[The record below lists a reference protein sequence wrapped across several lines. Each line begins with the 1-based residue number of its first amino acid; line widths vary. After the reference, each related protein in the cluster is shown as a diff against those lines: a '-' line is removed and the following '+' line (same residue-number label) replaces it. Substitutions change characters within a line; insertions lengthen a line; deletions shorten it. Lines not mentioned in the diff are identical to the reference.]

1 MSNPEPQ
8 LQQDFHMQASHP
20 PISEGQPTQDKPARS
35 AKFMKAFALMK
46 QFATLGTVLRCL
58 GVTSIAA
65 GLLVFLA
72 NGYQNIDHSERFWW
86 LIALTVIIQAT
97 GLALAKYSSDHKGA
111 RTLLGLGLLA
121 VPTCFAVL
129 GAFVYSISSLE
140 NGSRLYPEIFYW
152 QALEPIQVVIGGIV
166 CSLVAAFVSWTG
178 FSVLSRETRVPLTT
192 AMMLCS
198 ALLVLPV
205 RESIGMIP
213 IALTMAAI
221 CYVTLTRYVLPKLK
235 LKTHWSNLAIIF
247 TWIPAL
253 ILIARDLFFYNAPLA
268 VMLTCAA
275 GLHFVFWRLGRTIHN
290 RLRIALDML
299 MICSGFALIYYLA
312 AILIS
317 ATHGQTGM
325 VYYNFFHWHASM
337 LLVPAL
343 VLGLVVQLDLTI
355 ANRTLARIARGLFS
369 ISLATQLL
377 VLSKFQELA
386 ILQWSIFIV
395 FAFSLAAYGILRRS
409 WFLTFTGVVS
419 TLLLVA
425 PQLENLQALVTNIN
439 LAGAAFFGI
448 LCIIGA
454 HQLER
459 HGPLLRARLGSWRT
473 DKKVL
478 TAVDRNIVTPA
489 VSEQ

>member
-1 MSNPEPQ
+1 MNNPEPRT
-8 LQQDFHMQASHP
+8 QQDLHLQANYP
-20 PISEGQPTQDKPARS
+20 PISEKQPAQDKPAKS
-35 AKFMKAFALMK
+35 AKLMKAFALIK
-46 QFATLGTVLRCL
+46 HFTTLGTALRCL
-58 GVTSIAA
+58 GVISIAA

-72 NGYQNIDHSERFWW
+72 NGYQNIDHSARFWW
-86 LIALTVIIQAT
+86 LIALTAIIQAI
-97 GLALAKYSSDHKGA
+97 GLGMARYSSDHKGA

-129 GAFVYSISSLE
+129 GAFVFSISSLE
-140 NGSRLYPEIFYW
+140 NSSRLYPEIFHW
-152 QALEPIQVVIGGIV
+152 QALEPIQVVIAGIV
-166 CSLVAAFVSWTG
+166 CSLVTAFVSWTG
-178 FSVLSRETRVPLTT
+178 FSVLSRETRLPLTT

-221 CYVTLTRYVLPKLK
+221 CYVTLMRYVLPKLK

-247 TWIPAL
+247 TWIPAI
-253 ILIARDLFFYNAPLA
+253 ILVARDLFFYNAPLA
-268 VMLTCAA
+268 VMLACAA
-275 GLHFVFWRLGRTIHN
+275 GLHFLFWRLGRTIHN

-299 MICSGFALIYYLA
+299 MICSGFALVYYLA

-317 ATHGQTGM
+317 ATHGQSGM
-325 VYYNFFHWHASM
+325 VYYNFFHWHTSM

-343 VLGLVVQLDLTI
+343 VLGLIIQLDLTI

-386 ILQWSIFIV
+386 ILHWSIFIA
-395 FAFSLAAYGILRRS
+395 FAFSLAAYGTMRRS

-419 TLLLVA
+419 VLLLVA
-425 PQLENLQALVTNIN
+425 PQLENLKALVTDVS
-439 LAGAAFFGI
+439 LGGAAIFGI
-448 LCIIGA
+448 LCIVGA

-459 HGPLLRARLGSWRT
+459 HGPLLRARLESWRA

-478 TAVDRNIVTPA
+478 TAVDHNVATPA

>member
-1 MSNPEPQ
+1 MNNPEPRT
-8 LQQDFHMQASHP
+8 QQDLHLQANYP
-20 PISEGQPTQDKPARS
+20 PISEKQPAQDKPAKS
-35 AKFMKAFALMK
+35 AKLMKAFALIK
-46 QFATLGTVLRCL
+46 HFTTLGTALRCL
-58 GVTSIAA
+58 GVISIAA

-72 NGYQNIDHSERFWW
+72 NGYQNIDHSARFWW
-86 LIALTVIIQAT
+86 LIALTAIIQAI
-97 GLALAKYSSDHKGA
+97 G
-111 RTLLGLGLLA
+111 
-121 VPTCFAVL
+121 CFAVL
-129 GAFVYSISSLE
+129 GAFVFSISSLE
-140 NGSRLYPEIFYW
+140 NSSRLYPEIFHW
-152 QALEPIQVVIGGIV
+152 QALEPIQVVIAGIV
-166 CSLVAAFVSWTG
+166 CSLVTAFVSWTG
-178 FSVLSRETRVPLTT
+178 FSVLSRETRLPLTT

-221 CYVTLTRYVLPKLK
+221 CYVTLMRYVLPKLK

-247 TWIPAL
+247 TWIPAI
-253 ILIARDLFFYNAPLA
+253 ILVARDLFFYNAPLA
-268 VMLTCAA
+268 VMLACAA
-275 GLHFVFWRLGRTIHN
+275 GLHFLFWRLGRTIHN

-299 MICSGFALIYYLA
+299 MICSGFALVYYLA

-317 ATHGQTGM
+317 ATHGQSGM
-325 VYYNFFHWHASM
+325 VYYNFFHWHTSM

-343 VLGLVVQLDLTI
+343 VLGLIIQLDLTI

-386 ILQWSIFIV
+386 ILHWSIFIA
-395 FAFSLAAYGILRRS
+395 FAFSLAAYGTMRRS

-419 TLLLVA
+419 VLLLVA
-425 PQLENLQALVTNIN
+425 PQLENLI
-439 LAGAAFFGI
+439 FGI
-448 LCIIGA
+448 LCIVGA

-459 HGPLLRARLGSWRT
+459 HGPLLRARLESWRA

-478 TAVDRNIVTPA
+478 TAVDHNVATPA